1 MSESSSPQPAPKGP
15 KHFDFEAERKKIA
28 ATQAPEEGEGVH
40 WDKDSPTESPA
51 YVPKP
56 IPKHLAKIVSF
67 FQGIVLDESLVLE
80 LCLER
85 CIEMVRQQVERK
97 LVGTDHF
104 QESTPGAYAAIA
116 SPMTVELYKQVLS
129 SIGERSDEY
138 KKLFAEAAA
147 ERERA
152 ATPEQARIIVPK

>member
-1 MSESSSPQPAPKGP
+1 MSKSNSPEPKR
-15 KHFDFEAERKKIA
+15 FDFEAERKKIA
-28 ATQAPEEGEGVH
+28 ATQTPEAGEGVH
-40 WDKDSPTESPA
+40 WDKPSPTESPVHA
-51 YVPKP
+51 AKA
-56 IPKHLAKIVSF
+56 IPKHLTKVVGF
-67 FQGIVLDESLVLE
+67 FQSIVLDESLVLE

-85 CIEMVRQQVERK
+85 CIEMVQQQVERK

-138 KKLFAEAAA
+138 QKLLKEATA

-152 ATPEQARIIVPK
+152 ATPEPARIVIP